1 MPLEERPLKNKK
13 KIILFLA
20 LSFAQILIAVFIVI
34 KREDFIYI
42 FPVKEPKTLRDLAY
56 DKNKRL
62 GYTVHIKE
70 EGKLVPYLVLTK
82 NYSGQGNVLLL
93 RKYLLD
99 PSMSFRDGWE
109 EAYYGQSI
117 PDSFMHKEFIKRF
130 SNDVQKN
137 IPSTELGIKPS
148 EANAGI
154 GRIEKIKRKLFLLSD
169 IDVGNYKQRIRLEE
183 ERNLLYFKRQGGVK
197 EARLAFRENDSTPYS
212 WWLRTA
218 FETDGVV
225 VKVVSY
231 EGKFGGGGVVYP
243 AYIRPAFTLPPETAV
258 EEKKSS
264 GQTVYVLKRDK

>member
-1 MPLEERPLKNKK
+1 MTIKK
-13 KIILFLA
+13 VFLIVFTLFF
-20 LSFAQILIAVFIVI
+20 SIAV
-34 KREDFIYI
+34 
-42 FPVKEPKTLRDLAY
+42 PVLMINGEKLVYLLPAKEPQVLRDLAY
-56 DKNKRL
+56 DTDKRL

-99 PSMSFRDGWE
+99 PPMSFRDGWE

-169 IDVGNYKQRIRLEE
+169 IDVGKHKDKLRLEN
-183 ERNLLYFKRQGGVK
+183 ERNLQYFKRDGGSNTN
-197 EARLAFRENDSTPYS
+197 RLAFVENDSVSYT

-218 FETDGVV
+218 FETASTV
-225 VKVVSY
+225 VKTIDDGMFS
-231 EGKFGGGGVVYP
+231 GNGVVYP

-258 EEKKSS
+258 EEKKRS

>member
-1 MPLEERPLKNKK
+1 MTIKK
-13 KIILFLA
+13 VFLIVFTLFF
-20 LSFAQILIAVFIVI
+20 SIAV
-34 KREDFIYI
+34 
-42 FPVKEPKTLRDLAY
+42 PVLMINGEKLVYLLPAKEPQVLRDLAY

-82 NYSGQGNVLLL
+82 NYSGQGNILLL

-99 PSMSFRDGWE
+99 PPMSFRDGWE

-148 EANAGI
+148 EVNAGI

-169 IDVGNYKQRIRLEE
+169 IDVGNYKQRIHLEE
-183 ERNLLYFKRQGGVK
+183 EKNLLYFKRKGGVK
-197 EARLAFRENDSTPYS
+197 DARLAFRENDSTPYS

-218 FETDGVV
+218 FETASAV
-225 VKVVSY
+225 VKVTNY
-231 EGKFGGGGVVYP
+231 EGKIGGNGV
-243 AYIRPAFTLPPETAV
+243 AYISYVRPAFTLPPDMEI
-258 EEKKSS
+258 EEKEID
-264 GQTVYVLKRDK
+264 GQKNYVLKREK